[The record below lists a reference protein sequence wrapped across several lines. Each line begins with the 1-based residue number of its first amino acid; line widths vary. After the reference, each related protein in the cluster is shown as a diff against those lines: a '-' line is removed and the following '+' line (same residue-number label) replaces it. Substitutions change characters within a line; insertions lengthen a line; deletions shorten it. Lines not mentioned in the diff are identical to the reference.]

1 MNPHLP
7 DQPQYRRPRPRL
19 VLAVALA
26 ALTLVACGSGSGD
39 PDVPPGRLGILGYLP
54 AEAIQVELVDVK
66 LLRSKL
72 GLPTG
77 ADATDP
83 AELEKRIHA
92 DTHRL
97 VEETSVGFPPLKA
110 YLETQKLPPSGEA
123 ISGSE
128 LQLVARA
135 GFDAEMVAAITTTQP
150 FEEIAAAL
158 ERRGFERRGDALV
171 AVEEDLGDPV
181 RSVATAADGTIILP
195 DVAAKV
201 AAEGGEIGAASA
213 VLPGLEGPT
222 SVAATGVSDG
232 CVSAYAV
239 GLSASG
245 SKGQLQISVAEDP
258 ADPSRFQA
266 PRGFG
271 ELEFGSAEADGNR
284 LLVPFRVGSAPTR
297 PGRGPALSLA
307 TRGFSALDAYE
318 C

>member
-1 MNPHLP
+1 M
-7 DQPQYRRPRPRL
+7 
-19 VLAVALA
+19 LALALA
-26 ALTLVACGSGSGD
+26 ALALGACGSGSGD
-39 PDVPPGRLGILGYLP
+39 PDLPPGRLGILGYLP
-54 AEAIQVELVDVK
+54 ADAIQIELVDVK
-66 LLRSKL
+66 RLRSEL
-72 GLPTG
+72 GLPAD
-77 ADATDP
+77 ADATKP
-83 AELEKRIHA
+83 EELEEKLHVNTR
-92 DTHRL
+92 RL
-97 VEETSVGFPPLKA
+97 VEETSVAFPPLTA
-110 YLETQKLPPSGEA
+110 YLETRKLPPSGAA

-128 LQLVARA
+128 LQLVAVA

-158 ERRGFERRGDALV
+158 ERGGFERRGDAIV
-171 AVEEDLGDPV
+171 AVEEDFRDPV
-181 RSVATAADGTIILP
+181 RSVAEAADGTIILAGDP
-195 DVAAKV
+195 DVAAEV

-213 VLPGLEGPT
+213 ALPGLEGPT
-222 SVAATGVSDG
+222 SVAATGASDG